1 MIFKS
6 EITVS
11 LEIGLSKVSANRPCC
26 SRPIVTK
33 KKMWNLSITLRHFL
47 SPSILAFLPWTLRE
61 VLEKTAPFLQGLRR
75 LSLSICALTCPMLHI
90 YLP

>member
-11 LEIGLSKVSANRPCC
+11 LEINLSKVSANRPCC

-33 KKMWNLSITLRHFL
+33 KKEEFIDYFARQRFL
-47 SPSILAFLPWTLRE
+47 SSSILAFLPWTLRE

-75 LSLSICALTCPMLHI
+75 LSICALTCPMLHI